1 MERHHPVTPRFRG
14 LLKVSSQWMVHVDI
28 DFLGVAGL
36 LVGLAGF
43 GFALYQGS
51 EKRKLERYLRS
62 QNWHLYS
69 KANNSN
75 GSLQR
80 AIDLY
85 KESHAGQL
93 APEVIEWLSKA
104 DAFGQDVFKDIV
116 RQIQL
121 AEPHFDEKH
130 IESWIKAGKV
140 SEVHAKELFRK
151 ILVES

>member
-1 MERHHPVTPRFRG
+1 M
-14 LLKVSSQWMVHVDI
+14 DI

-36 LVGLAGF
+36 VVGLAGL
-43 GFALYQGS
+43 GLALYQGS
-51 EKRKLERYLRS
+51 EKRKLEKYLRS

-85 KESHAGQL
+85 KASHSGHV

-121 AEPHFDEKH
+121 AEPTFDEKK

-151 ILVES
+151 ILVEG

>member
-1 MERHHPVTPRFRG
+1 LDFN
-14 LLKVSSQWMVHVDI
+14 L
-28 DFLGVAGL
+28 FLGVAGL

-51 EKRKLERYLRS
+51 ERKKLERYLRS

-75 GSLQR
+75 GSLQK
-80 AIDLY
+80 AFDLY
-85 KESHAGQL
+85 KANHSGHL
-93 APEVIEWLSKA
+93 SPDVVEWLSKA

-121 AEPHFDEKH
+121 AEPKFDEQR
-130 IESWIKAGKV
+130 IEAWVETGKV
-140 SEVHAKELFRK
+140 SDQHAKELFRK
-151 ILVES
+151 ILVEN

>member
-1 MERHHPVTPRFRG
+1 M
-14 LLKVSSQWMVHVDI
+14 DI
-28 DFLGVAGL
+28 DFLGIAGL
-36 LVGLAGF
+36 VVGLAGF

-80 AIDLY
+80 AIDMY
-85 KESHAGQL
+85 KANHAGHL
-93 APEVIEWLSKA
+93 APEVVEWLSMA
-104 DAFGQDVFKDIV
+104 NAFGQDVFKDIV

-121 AEPHFDEKH
+121 AEPRFDDKQ
-130 IESWIKAGKV
+130 IEAWVKAGKV
-140 SEVHAKELFRK
+140 SEPHAKELFRK

>member
-1 MERHHPVTPRFRG
+1 MG
-14 LLKVSSQWMVHVDI
+14 I

-36 LVGLAGF
+36 VVGLAGL
-43 GFALYQGS
+43 GFALHQGS

-85 KESHAGQL
+85 KARHSGHL
-93 APEVIEWLSKA
+93 APEVIEWLSKS
-104 DAFGQDVFKDIV
+104 DAFSQDVFKDIV

-121 AEPHFDEKH
+121 AEPAFNEER
-130 IESWIKAGKV
+130 IEFWVKSGKV
-140 SEVHAKELFRK
+140 SELHAKELFRK
-151 ILVES
+151 ILAED